1 LALKFMHT
9 FVFSSISAL
18 VVGALFYVLSTGR
31 SAVSEAYTT
40 TDTNIGTV
48 FVFLLALIIGLSV
61 WPRILEKL

>member
-1 LALKFMHT
+1 MAVKFIHT

-40 TDTNIGTV
+40 TDTNLGSI
-48 FVFLLALIIGLSV
+48 FIFLLALIIGLSV

>member
-1 LALKFMHT
+1 MALKFMHT

-61 WPRILEKL
+61 WPRILEKV